1 MSPHLLSINHYLALV
16 VVLIN
21 FVYGILILART
32 SRGIL
37 YTTFA
42 LICLSNMV
50 WNFGDFMTHV
60 TGTRSWFYFSRFG
73 SSMLPGLMFHL
84 VCILVI
90 PERKRMISVL
100 LAYFLSGLFALV
112 SLSAIFSPRVRWFMD
127 GNARSIFYLILLA
140 PFLFAGILMVL
151 KALKETKIESEKQW
165 LRYFSAAAVIGV
177 STGLTDLVSFVYH
190 PLPPLGHLGC
200 LVYSSVLAIGIFK
213 HRAAYDILAQMRIK
227 LEDLGQM
234 AAGIAHEIRNPMTS
248 IKGVSNLLG
257 KELKNLN
264 HPKCQ
269 EYCSLLTEE
278 IERMSNILNNFQ
290 YLTKPIK
297 IEKDSVSIN
306 DLVQKTV
313 RLAEVGTLN
322 LRIRLELSPDL
333 PMIQV
338 DASLLKQVFLNLM
351 KNAEEACSSGGELVV
366 KTESV
371 SPFMR
376 ISFADNGKGIP
387 LECLN
392 RIFEPFFTT
401 KTTGVGVGLAISQSI
416 VQAHHGRIEVSSLLP
431 KGTQFSIM
439 LPL

>member
-1 MSPHLLSINHYLALV
+1 MDPLLLSINNYLALV

-21 FVYGILILART
+21 FVYGILVLART

-50 WNFGDFMTHV
+50 WNFGDFMIYV
-60 TGTRSWFYFSRFG
+60 TGTRSWFYFSRVG

-84 VCILVI
+84 VSILVM
-90 PERKRMISVL
+90 PERKRMLSVL

-112 SLSAIFSPRVRWFMD
+112 SLLAIFYPRVQWFMD
-127 GNARSIFYLILLA
+127 GSARTILYLIFLA
-140 PFLFAGILMVL
+140 PFLFAGIVMVL
-151 KALKETKIESEKQW
+151 KALKETNIESERQW

-177 STGLTDLVSFVYH
+177 FTGLTDRVGFLYRPV
-190 PLPPLGHLGC
+190 PPLAHLGC

-278 IERMSNILNNFQ
+278 IERMTNILNNFQ

-351 KNAEEACSSGGELVV
+351 KNAEEACPSGGELLV
-366 KTESV
+366 KTESA
-371 SPFMR
+371 SPFVR
-376 ISFADNGKGIP
+376 ISFADNGRGIP
-387 LECLN
+387 LEFLSH
-392 RIFEPFFTT
+392 IFEPFFTT
-401 KTTGVGVGLAISQSI
+401 KTTGVGVGLSISQGI
-416 VQAHHGRIEVSSLLP
+416 VQAHHGRIEVNNLLP
-431 KGTQFSIM
+431 HGTQFSIL
-439 LPL
+439 LPI

>member
-1 MSPHLLSINHYLALV
+1 
-16 VVLIN
+16 
-21 FVYGILILART
+21 
-32 SRGIL
+32 
-37 YTTFA
+37 
-42 LICLSNMV
+42 MV
-50 WNFGDFMTHV
+50 I
-60 TGTRSWFYFSRFG
+60 R
-73 SSMLPGLMFHL
+73 
-84 VCILVI
+84 
-90 PERKRMISVL
+90 
-100 LAYFLSGLFALV
+100 
-112 SLSAIFSPRVRWFMD
+112 
-127 GNARSIFYLILLA
+127 
-140 PFLFAGILMVL
+140 
-151 KALKETKIESEKQW
+151 ALKETNIEGERQW

-177 STGLTDLVSFVYH
+177 FTGLTDRVGFLYRPV
-190 PLPPLGHLGC
+190 PPLAHLGC

-257 KELKNLN
+257 KELKNVN

-278 IERMSNILNNFQ
+278 IERMTNILNNFQ

-313 RLAEVGTLN
+313 RLAEVGTLD

-351 KNAEEACSSGGELVV
+351 KNAEEACPSGGELLV

-371 SPFMR
+371 SPFVR
-376 ISFADNGKGIP
+376 ISFADNGRGIP
-387 LECLN
+387 LESLN
-392 RIFEPFFTT
+392 HIFEPFFTT
-401 KTTGVGVGLAISQSI
+401 KTTGVGVGLSISQGI
-416 VQAHHGRIEVSSLLP
+416 VQAHHGRIEVNNLLS
-431 KGTQFSIM
+431 KGTQFSIL
-439 LPL
+439 LPI